1 MAYYD
6 YKTGPHKGKTGPR
19 YGPSRDE
26 KKPPLFGRR
35 EFLLA
40 GLGLVTG
47 VAAAQP
53 MNFLPEG
60 FEIGL
65 PGFPGSRQME
75 TAVHWLLFDNTDR
88 AYLTEF
94 QRTALQRMILEA
106 DKQHYGTG
114 TKIVAGTFTSSE
126 FDPVHIHF
134 EQESPGNGSSAN
146 AAWQTGS
153 KLEEEWRVFEPRFSA
168 AVNQGLTAA
177 SQPEATHLFAALERA
192 YEHGR
197 RSAGPDGTLIIK
209 PLSDLLV
216 HVPGGMSAYVS
227 ETNSRHPKNAIAR
240 LPSTPFE
247 GSVQFKIVAIRR
259 DGRKTRSGRDLGEVQ
274 RKLAPL
280 VVSYLRGRGA
290 NVELTWV

>member
-1 MAYYD
+1 MANYN
-6 YKTGPHKGKTGPR
+6 YKTGPG
-19 YGPSRDE
+19 YAPSKQK
-26 KKPPLFGRR
+26 KKPTVTNMLSRR
-35 EFLLA
+35 ECLLA
-40 GLGLVTG
+40 GLGLVAGATATYG
-47 VAAAQP
+47 
-53 MNFLPEG
+53 MNLLPEDLD
-60 FEIGL
+60 FGL
-65 PGFPGSRQME
+65 PKFPAPGQTE

-94 QRTALQRMILEA
+94 QRAALQRMILEA

-146 AAWQTGS
+146 AAFQTGS
-153 KLEEEWRVFEPRFSA
+153 KLEEEWRVFEPGFSA

-240 LPSTPFE
+240 LPSTRFE
-247 GSVQFKIVAIRR
+247 GSVQIKIVAIRR